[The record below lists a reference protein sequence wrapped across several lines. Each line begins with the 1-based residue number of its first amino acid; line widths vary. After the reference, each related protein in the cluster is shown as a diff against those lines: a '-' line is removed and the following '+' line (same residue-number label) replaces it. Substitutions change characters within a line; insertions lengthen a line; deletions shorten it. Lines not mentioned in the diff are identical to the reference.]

1 MGLLKASFDGV
12 VIPVEITKIN
22 RNLTPPIN
30 NNTQTIGNRNG
41 VAFLYSTHGESSITI
56 EFSRQNYTAR
66 GLSDFRRDTAGI
78 IHSTEPKKLIFSDEP
93 ELYYEAILSGNQT
106 LDEDYLRSNGS
117 ITFLVPDGL
126 AHSTVEKVFPASLN
140 SNGIME
146 ATIVNNGTAEVP
158 ISYQITH
165 NHENGYVGIVSEY
178 GAMQYGY
185 VDELDKEIRTKSQ
198 VLVNYSKASD
208 FNAMTN
214 GGGVLTDN
222 FPTNGTWATYYDY
235 LALGGAGSGTTWH
248 GASKTMTIPADSS
261 GASGAQNFLAQARV
275 WFETGTVAQTG
286 ILQFVI
292 GDESGNHLASMHIMK
307 DSTTNNTARV
317 ITQVQ
322 LQEKH
327 RIYYEPNSKSVTN
340 QANGWISITKT
351 GELFNF
357 YFGGKTYSVR
367 VPAAASRKGLT
378 LTIFLGQYGTR
389 GSGSLVHRMY
399 FKNMVFQKNNVNYWY
414 DIPNRYRNGSVL
426 YIDGETTKAYVDGI
440 PSEEITGSNYF
451 LAPPGETKV
460 QFYYSDFSAPA
471 PTIEARIREAY
482 L

>member
-1 MGLLKASFDGV
+1 MSLSVKFNGIELNQYIAVTQGFTPFIGANWDPELNTSAGL
-12 VIPVEITKIN
+12 
-22 RNLTPPIN
+22 
-30 NNTQTIGNRNG
+30 
-41 VAFLYSTHGESSITI
+41 
-56 EFSRQNYTAR
+56 AR
-66 GLSDFRRDTAGI
+66 GADFKYTTHKEKIIPMPFQMRYDLEEKYDELEGI
-78 IHSTEPKKLIFSDEP
+78 LNVNEPKELIFGNMP
-93 ELYYEAILSGNQT
+93 GKVFYAIPSGT
-106 LDEDYLRSNGS
+106 LDFEEIVFLGS
-117 ITFLVPDGL
+117 GEINWIVPDGL

-214 GGGVLTDN
+214 GGGILTDN

-235 LALGGAGSGTTWH
+235 LALGGVGSGTTWH

-286 ILQFVI
+286 ILQFVV
-292 GDESGNHLASMHIMK
+292 GDENGNHLASMHIMK

-322 LQEKH
+322 LKEIN

-399 FKNMVFQKNNVNYWY
+399 FKNLVFQKNNVNYWY

-440 PSEEITGSNYF
+440 PSEEITGSDYF
-451 LAPPGETKV
+451 LAPPGTTKV